1 MNSFFGRLKLS
12 HWTYLLKYRDIL
24 VKGKG
29 VDMNAP
35 VQMNPQAELDQA
47 LLVENT
53 QPAAKSGLA
62 LDKKRYMWMISPSL
76 PVIGIGI
83 LLGYQFSPKP
93 IKKIFALG
101 GPIVLHIIIPTIDTI
116 VGKDKNNPTAED
128 IKLLEKD
135 PYYSRLVKSFIPL
148 QYIANVYACYLVSRK
163 NTSLLDKILLG
174 ISMGAINGIAINTA
188 HELSHKTDRI
198 DHILSHLALVPSGYN
213 HFRIEHPYGHH
224 KRAATPEDPASSQ
237 MGETFYE
244 FLPRTVIGSFK
255 SAIEIETRR
264 LKRKGL
270 GFWNKEN
277 ELLQGFGMSAAFHSS
292 MLGIFGLAT
301 LPYLIAQS
309 AYSISL
315 FEIINYIEHY
325 GLLRQKDENGKY
337 ERTMPEHSWNNNNIV
352 TNLFLYQLQ
361 RHSDHHAYPTR
372 PFQALRH
379 FDEAPE
385 LPSGYASMLLPALIP
400 PIWFKMMD
408 KRVFEHYQGDL
419 NKANIYPKRR
429 AKIFKKFA
437 VIDKL
442 LNRDKVES

>member
-1 MNSFFGRLKLS
+1 
-12 HWTYLLKYRDIL
+12 
-24 VKGKG
+24 
-29 VDMNAP
+29 MNAP
-35 VQMNPQAELDQA
+35 VKMDQQS
-47 LLVENT
+47 LL
-53 QPAAKSGLA
+53 AAPVKSGLA
-62 LDKKRYMWMISPSL
+62 LDKKRYLWAISPSL

-83 LLGYQFSPKP
+83 LAGYQFAPKP
-93 IKKIFALG
+93 LKKVFALG
-101 GPIVLHIIIPTIDTI
+101 GPIVLHVIIPAIDTVI
-116 VGKDKNNPTAED
+116 GKDSNNPTAED
-128 IKLLEKD
+128 VRLLEQD
-135 PYYSRLVKSFIPL
+135 PYYARLVKTFIPL
-148 QYIANVYACYLVSRK
+148 QYIANVYACWLVSRE

-188 HELSHKTDRI
+188 HELSHKSERM

-224 KRAATPEDPASSQ
+224 KRAATPEDPASSK

-270 GFWNKEN
+270 SFWSKDN
-277 ELLQGFGMSAAFHSS
+277 ELLQGWGMTAAFHGS
-292 MLGIFGLAT
+292 MLKLFGKGI
-301 LPYLIAQS
+301 LPYQVAQS
-309 AYSISL
+309 FYSIGL

-325 GLLRQKDENGKY
+325 GLLRQQDENGKY

-400 PIWFKMMD
+400 SLWFKMMD
-408 KRVFEHYQGDL
+408 KRVFDHYKGDL
-419 NKANIYPKRR
+419 NKANIFPKRR
-429 AKIFKKFA
+429 ARIFKKFG
-437 VIDKL
+437 VVDKL
-442 LNRDKVES
+442 LNIAKD

>member
-163 NTSLLDKILLG
+163 DTSLLDKILLG

-270 GFWNKEN
+270 GFWDKEN

>member
-1 MNSFFGRLKLS
+1 
-12 HWTYLLKYRDIL
+12 
-24 VKGKG
+24 
-29 VDMNAP
+29 MNAP

-47 LLVENT
+47 ILVENT

-163 NTSLLDKILLG
+163 NTSLLDKVLLG

-442 LNRDKVES
+442 LNRDKLES

>member
-1 MNSFFGRLKLS
+1 
-12 HWTYLLKYRDIL
+12 
-24 VKGKG
+24 
-29 VDMNAP
+29 MNAP
-35 VQMNPQAELDQA
+35 VILNEQQLQEVSTKS
-47 LLVENT
+47 LLE
-53 QPAAKSGLA
+53 
-62 LDKKRYMWMISPSL
+62 LDKKRYLWAISPAL

-83 LLGYQFSPKP
+83 LAGYQFAPKP
-93 IKKIFALG
+93 LKKVFALG
-101 GPIVLHIIIPTIDTI
+101 GPIVLHLVIPVIDSII
-116 VGKDKNNPTAED
+116 GKDTNNPTDED

-135 PYYSRLVKSFIPL
+135 PYYARLVKSFIPF
-148 QYIANVYACYLVSRK
+148 QYLANVYACYLVSRE
-163 NTSLLDKILLG
+163 NTSFLDKILLG

-188 HELSHKTDRI
+188 HELSHKHNKFDQYA
-198 DHILSHLALVPSGYN
+198 SHLALAPSGYN
-213 HFRIEHPYGHH
+213 HFRIEHTYGHH
-224 KRAATPEDPASSQ
+224 KRAATPEDPASAQ

-264 LKRKGL
+264 LKRRGL
-270 GFWNKEN
+270 DFWTKEN
-277 ELLQGFGMSAAFHSS
+277 ELLQGWSMSATFHGT
-292 MLGIFGLAT
+292 MLKLFGKST

-309 AYSISL
+309 AYSIGL
-315 FEIINYIEHY
+315 FEVINYIEHY

-385 LPSGYASMLLPALIP
+385 LPSGYATMLLPALIP
-400 PIWFKMMD
+400 AIWFKMMD
-408 KRVFEHYQGDL
+408 KRVFDHYNGDL

-429 AKIFKKFA
+429 AKLFKKFG
-437 VIDKL
+437 VVDKL
-442 LNRDKVES
+442 LNQ